1 MSLAISAI
9 EKGCDVV
16 PVLVSKPAIL
26 FALYRSATR
35 GGLSPQSKAF
45 FKTRMTAHE
54 STVFRTNPDLPE
66 KQKPQRLFAAI
77 FTIVWR
83 RLADLNRR
91 ITVLQ
96 TVALP
101 LG

>member
-1 MSLAISAI
+1 M
-9 EKGCDVV
+9 GCNVV
-16 PVLVSKPAIL
+16 PVLVNHPEIL
-26 FALYRSATR
+26 FALYGSATR

-45 FKTRMTAHE
+45 LKTRMTAHE
-54 STVFRTNPDLPE
+54 STIFRTNSNLPE
-66 KQKPQRLFAAI
+66 KQKPQWLFAAI

-101 LG
+101 MQ